1 MERRG
6 KPKWRRLGT
15 ELRVLRR
22 RAQMTQ
28 AGLAPYARVVPAQ
41 ISAWE
46 NGKRG
51 MTHAQARRLDQALN
65 ANGWFERAYEKANTP
80 DSLPIWYE
88 QVPEIEQR
96 VSELREYQCQL
107 VPGLIQTAEYAK
119 ATIRDALPWASD
131 DEVDQMVDARM
142 ARQDILEKGHSPLV
156 SMVVEEFVLSRVIGD
171 ERTQAAQLDC
181 VLDLVQRGKIRFQVV
196 PSDVRHHH
204 GTAGPFR
211 IYTFP
216 DNPPLASAEY
226 AAGEVLMEDQE
237 VVQRCMTTFGFL
249 QAEALSMEA
258 SVELLRK
265 VRKSIDG

>member
-1 MERRG
+1 
-6 KPKWRRLGT
+6 
-15 ELRVLRR
+15 
-22 RAQMTQ
+22 MTQ
-28 AGLAPYARVVPAQ
+28 AELAPYARAVPAQ

-51 MTHAQARRLDQALN
+51 MSQDQARRLDQALN
-65 ANGWFERAYEKANTP
+65 ANGRLERAYEKANTP

-96 VSELREYQCQL
+96 VFELREYQCQL
-107 VPGLIQTAEYAK
+107 VPGLVQTAEYAK
-119 ATIRDALPWASD
+119 AAIGDALPWASE
-131 DEVDQMVDARM
+131 EVDRMVDARM
-142 ARQDILEKGHSPLV
+142 ARQDILEKPHPPLV
-156 SMVVEEFVLSRVIGD
+156 SIVVEEFLLSRVIGG
-171 ERTQAAQLDC
+171 ERTQAAQLDR
-181 VLDLVQRGKIRFQVV
+181 VLDLVKRGRIRLQVV
-196 PSDVRHHH
+196 PSGVRHHY

-226 AAGEVLMEDQE
+226 TAGEVLMEVLDT
-237 VVQRCMTTFGFL
+237 VQKCMTTFGFL

-265 VRKSIDG
+265 ARKSIDG